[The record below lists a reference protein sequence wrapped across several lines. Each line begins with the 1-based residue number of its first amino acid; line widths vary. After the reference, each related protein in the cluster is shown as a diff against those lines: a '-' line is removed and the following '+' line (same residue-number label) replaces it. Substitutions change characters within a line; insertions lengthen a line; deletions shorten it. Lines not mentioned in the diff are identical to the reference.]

1 MKRSELLLLLGG
13 AMTAGRRFDARC
25 LLCITFAEM

>member
-1 MKRSELLLLLGG
+1 MKRRELLLLLGC

-25 LLCITFAEM
+25 LLTYYI

>member
-1 MKRSELLLLLGG
+1 MKRRELLLSLGG

-25 LLCITFAEM
+25 LLMYYI

>member
-1 MKRSELLLLLGG
+1 MKRRELLLLGC

-25 LLCITFAEM
+25 LLMYYI

>member
-1 MKRSELLLLLGG
+1 MNRRELMLLLGC